1 VKEEGNLSAIAGVSA
16 RGPNIDWRRFHAA
29 SWEIKRRVVGYNAFI
44 GTSFVIIICYNRNM
58 VLIGMA
64 EAARRA
70 GTTVDGIRNGLR
82 NAHFPFVEISAR
94 ALAVEE
100 ANLEAYSSVE

>member
-1 VKEEGNLSAIAGVSA
+1 
-16 RGPNIDWRRFHAA
+16 
-29 SWEIKRRVVGYNAFI
+29 
-44 GTSFVIIICYNRNM
+44 M

-82 NAHFPFVEISAR
+82 NAHFPLVEISAR

-100 ANLEAYSSVE
+100 ANLEAYIQQRGINPGPGRSRKIVDEREQGSRNEENSVSEKNR